1 MDKRKKNTVKIVSTV
16 ISLGIIAALIIGVVS
31 VIKSVNANRGGN
43 NNIVNLNE
51 TEENVAIKT
60 EDITDEIDELG
71 TEEILQEANARGRM
85 AEDIDISA
93 TESTT
98 VADKADKENVT
109 EEPTVPPTMSSEE
122 VMAEAMKS
130 FSFDESNKLAW
141 PVLGHITLDYSMDET
156 VLFKSL
162 GVYKCSPGIIIS
174 SEVGT
179 NVGAAA
185 SGIVTDVAELS
196 ETGTTV
202 TVSIGNGYETTT
214 GLIENVNLRK
224 GDKVAIV
231 SLSSGMLG
239 EAFCSHNIEIGVKRL
254 REYGLEPSFMPNSL
268 KGIEYLKANPK
279 ARAKDLKDAFMDDSI
294 AGIICAIGGD
304 DTYRLLP
311 YLLEDEEF
319 IDAVHKSPKLFTG
332 FSDTTINHL
341 MFYKLGL
348 STYYGPN
355 FICDLAE
362 ISDEMLPYSKKAFES
377 YIEGN
382 EYREITSS
390 EIWYQ
395 ERTDFSK
402 EAVGTERISHR
413 EEHGFELL
421 QGKEC
426 FEGRLLGGC
435 LESLYDILTTTRYED
450 EKAVCEKY
458 GLFPD
463 IEEWKEKILFIET
476 CEEKPVPEQFE
487 KEIAILKEKGV
498 FDVVSGVLV
507 GKPQDEAYYDEY
519 KNILVKVVNNPD
531 LPIVYNVNFGHA
543 TPRCT
548 LQYGAVAR
556 VDMKRKII
564 KCEVM

>member
-1 MDKRKKNTVKIVSTV
+1 MQYARK
-16 ISLGIIAALIIGVVS
+16 
-31 VIKSVNANRGGN
+31 
-43 NNIVNLNE
+43 
-51 TEENVAIKT
+51 
-60 EDITDEIDELG
+60 
-71 TEEILQEANARGRM
+71 
-85 AEDIDISA
+85 
-93 TESTT
+93 
-98 VADKADKENVT
+98 
-109 EEPTVPPTMSSEE
+109 
-122 VMAEAMKS
+122 
-130 FSFDESNKLAW
+130 
-141 PVLGHITLDYSMDET
+141 
-156 VLFKSL
+156 
-162 GVYKCSPGIIIS
+162 
-174 SEVGT
+174 
-179 NVGAAA
+179 
-185 SGIVTDVAELS
+185 
-196 ETGTTV
+196 
-202 TVSIGNGYETTT
+202 
-214 GLIENVNLRK
+214 LRK

-239 EAFCSHNIEIGVKRL
+239 EEFCSHNIEIGAKRL
-254 REYGLEPSFMPNSL
+254 KEYGLEPVFMPNAL
-268 KGIEYLKANPK
+268 KGIEYLKSHPE
-279 ARAKDLKDAFMDDSI
+279 ARAKDLKDTFLDDSI

-362 ISDEMLPYSKKAFES
+362 ISDEMLPYSRKAFES

-382 EYREITSS
+382 EHHEIASS

-395 ERTDFSK
+395 ERTDFSR
-402 EAVGTERISHR
+402 EAVGTERISYK
-413 EEHGFELL
+413 EERGFELL
-421 QGKEC
+421 QGEDY

-487 KEIAILKEKGV
+487 REISILKEKGI
-498 FDVVSGVLV
+498 FDVVNGVLI

-519 KNILVKVVNNPD
+519 KDIIVNVVNNPK

-543 TPRCT
+543 TPRCA
-548 LQYGAVAR
+548 LQYGAMAK
-556 VDMKRKII
+556 VDMKEKKIYL
-564 KCEVM
+564 

>member
-1 MDKRKKNTVKIVSTV
+1 MKYAKK
-16 ISLGIIAALIIGVVS
+16 
-31 VIKSVNANRGGN
+31 
-43 NNIVNLNE
+43 
-51 TEENVAIKT
+51 
-60 EDITDEIDELG
+60 
-71 TEEILQEANARGRM
+71 
-85 AEDIDISA
+85 
-93 TESTT
+93 
-98 VADKADKENVT
+98 
-109 EEPTVPPTMSSEE
+109 
-122 VMAEAMKS
+122 
-130 FSFDESNKLAW
+130 
-141 PVLGHITLDYSMDET
+141 
-156 VLFKSL
+156 
-162 GVYKCSPGIIIS
+162 
-174 SEVGT
+174 
-179 NVGAAA
+179 
-185 SGIVTDVAELS
+185 
-196 ETGTTV
+196 
-202 TVSIGNGYETTT
+202 
-214 GLIENVNLRK
+214 LRK

-498 FDVVSGVLV
+498 FVVVSGVLV
-507 GKPQDEAYYDEY
+507 GKPQDEVYYDEY

-548 LQYGAVAR
+548 LQYGAMAR

>member
-1 MDKRKKNTVKIVSTV
+1 MKYAKK
-16 ISLGIIAALIIGVVS
+16 
-31 VIKSVNANRGGN
+31 
-43 NNIVNLNE
+43 
-51 TEENVAIKT
+51 
-60 EDITDEIDELG
+60 
-71 TEEILQEANARGRM
+71 
-85 AEDIDISA
+85 
-93 TESTT
+93 
-98 VADKADKENVT
+98 
-109 EEPTVPPTMSSEE
+109 
-122 VMAEAMKS
+122 
-130 FSFDESNKLAW
+130 
-141 PVLGHITLDYSMDET
+141 
-156 VLFKSL
+156 
-162 GVYKCSPGIIIS
+162 
-174 SEVGT
+174 
-179 NVGAAA
+179 
-185 SGIVTDVAELS
+185 
-196 ETGTTV
+196 
-202 TVSIGNGYETTT
+202 
-214 GLIENVNLRK
+214 LRK

-304 DTYRLLP
+304 DTYRLLS

>member
-1 MDKRKKNTVKIVSTV
+1 MKY
-16 ISLGIIAALIIGVVS
+16 
-31 VIKSVNANRGGN
+31 
-43 NNIVNLNE
+43 
-51 TEENVAIKT
+51 
-60 EDITDEIDELG
+60 
-71 TEEILQEANARGRM
+71 
-85 AEDIDISA
+85 AE
-93 TESTT
+93 
-98 VADKADKENVT
+98 K
-109 EEPTVPPTMSSEE
+109 
-122 VMAEAMKS
+122 
-130 FSFDESNKLAW
+130 
-141 PVLGHITLDYSMDET
+141 
-156 VLFKSL
+156 
-162 GVYKCSPGIIIS
+162 
-174 SEVGT
+174 
-179 NVGAAA
+179 
-185 SGIVTDVAELS
+185 
-196 ETGTTV
+196 
-202 TVSIGNGYETTT
+202 
-214 GLIENVNLRK
+214 LRK

-254 REYGLEPSFMPNSL
+254 REYGLETSFMPNSL

-294 AGIICAIGGD
+294 AGIICAIDGD

-395 ERTDFSK
+395 ERTDFLK

>member
-1 MDKRKKNTVKIVSTV
+1 MKYAKK
-16 ISLGIIAALIIGVVS
+16 
-31 VIKSVNANRGGN
+31 
-43 NNIVNLNE
+43 
-51 TEENVAIKT
+51 
-60 EDITDEIDELG
+60 
-71 TEEILQEANARGRM
+71 
-85 AEDIDISA
+85 
-93 TESTT
+93 
-98 VADKADKENVT
+98 
-109 EEPTVPPTMSSEE
+109 
-122 VMAEAMKS
+122 
-130 FSFDESNKLAW
+130 
-141 PVLGHITLDYSMDET
+141 
-156 VLFKSL
+156 
-162 GVYKCSPGIIIS
+162 
-174 SEVGT
+174 
-179 NVGAAA
+179 
-185 SGIVTDVAELS
+185 
-196 ETGTTV
+196 
-202 TVSIGNGYETTT
+202 
-214 GLIENVNLRK
+214 LRK

-556 VDMKRKII
+556 VYMKRKII

>member
-1 MDKRKKNTVKIVSTV
+1 MQYARK
-16 ISLGIIAALIIGVVS
+16 
-31 VIKSVNANRGGN
+31 
-43 NNIVNLNE
+43 
-51 TEENVAIKT
+51 
-60 EDITDEIDELG
+60 
-71 TEEILQEANARGRM
+71 
-85 AEDIDISA
+85 
-93 TESTT
+93 
-98 VADKADKENVT
+98 
-109 EEPTVPPTMSSEE
+109 
-122 VMAEAMKS
+122 
-130 FSFDESNKLAW
+130 
-141 PVLGHITLDYSMDET
+141 
-156 VLFKSL
+156 
-162 GVYKCSPGIIIS
+162 
-174 SEVGT
+174 
-179 NVGAAA
+179 
-185 SGIVTDVAELS
+185 
-196 ETGTTV
+196 
-202 TVSIGNGYETTT
+202 
-214 GLIENVNLRK
+214 LRK

-239 EAFCSHNIEIGVKRL
+239 EEFCSHNIEIGAKRL
-254 REYGLEPSFMPNSL
+254 KEYGLEPVFMPNAL
-268 KGIEYLKANPK
+268 KGIEYLKSHPE
-279 ARAKDLKDAFMDDSI
+279 ARAKDLKDTFLDDSI

-362 ISDEMLPYSKKAFES
+362 ISDEMLPYSRKAFES

-382 EYREITSS
+382 EHHEIASS

-395 ERTDFSK
+395 ERTDFSR
-402 EAVGTERISHR
+402 EAVGTERISYK
-413 EEHGFELL
+413 EERGFELL
-421 QGKEC
+421 QGEDY

-476 CEEKPVPEQFE
+476 CEEKPVPEQFK
-487 KEIAILKEKGV
+487 KEIDILKEKGI
-498 FDVVSGVLV
+498 FDVVNGVLI

-519 KNILVKVVNNPD
+519 KDIIVNVVNNPK

-543 TPRCT
+543 TPRCA
-548 LQYGAVAR
+548 LQYGAMAK
-556 VDMKRKII
+556 VDMKEKKIYL
-564 KCEVM
+564 

>member
-1 MDKRKKNTVKIVSTV
+1 MKYAKK
-16 ISLGIIAALIIGVVS
+16 
-31 VIKSVNANRGGN
+31 
-43 NNIVNLNE
+43 
-51 TEENVAIKT
+51 
-60 EDITDEIDELG
+60 
-71 TEEILQEANARGRM
+71 
-85 AEDIDISA
+85 
-93 TESTT
+93 
-98 VADKADKENVT
+98 
-109 EEPTVPPTMSSEE
+109 
-122 VMAEAMKS
+122 
-130 FSFDESNKLAW
+130 
-141 PVLGHITLDYSMDET
+141 
-156 VLFKSL
+156 
-162 GVYKCSPGIIIS
+162 
-174 SEVGT
+174 
-179 NVGAAA
+179 
-185 SGIVTDVAELS
+185 
-196 ETGTTV
+196 
-202 TVSIGNGYETTT
+202 
-214 GLIENVNLRK
+214 LRK

-254 REYGLEPSFMPNSL
+254 REYGLETSFMPNSL

>member
-1 MDKRKKNTVKIVSTV
+1 MKY
-16 ISLGIIAALIIGVVS
+16 
-31 VIKSVNANRGGN
+31 
-43 NNIVNLNE
+43 
-51 TEENVAIKT
+51 
-60 EDITDEIDELG
+60 
-71 TEEILQEANARGRM
+71 
-85 AEDIDISA
+85 AE
-93 TESTT
+93 
-98 VADKADKENVT
+98 K
-109 EEPTVPPTMSSEE
+109 
-122 VMAEAMKS
+122 
-130 FSFDESNKLAW
+130 
-141 PVLGHITLDYSMDET
+141 
-156 VLFKSL
+156 
-162 GVYKCSPGIIIS
+162 
-174 SEVGT
+174 
-179 NVGAAA
+179 
-185 SGIVTDVAELS
+185 
-196 ETGTTV
+196 
-202 TVSIGNGYETTT
+202 
-214 GLIENVNLRK
+214 LRK

-254 REYGLEPSFMPNSL
+254 REYGLETSFMPNSL

-395 ERTDFSK
+395 ERTDFLK

-556 VDMKRKII
+556 VDKKRKII

>member
-1 MDKRKKNTVKIVSTV
+1 MKYAKK
-16 ISLGIIAALIIGVVS
+16 
-31 VIKSVNANRGGN
+31 
-43 NNIVNLNE
+43 
-51 TEENVAIKT
+51 
-60 EDITDEIDELG
+60 
-71 TEEILQEANARGRM
+71 
-85 AEDIDISA
+85 
-93 TESTT
+93 
-98 VADKADKENVT
+98 
-109 EEPTVPPTMSSEE
+109 
-122 VMAEAMKS
+122 
-130 FSFDESNKLAW
+130 
-141 PVLGHITLDYSMDET
+141 
-156 VLFKSL
+156 
-162 GVYKCSPGIIIS
+162 
-174 SEVGT
+174 
-179 NVGAAA
+179 
-185 SGIVTDVAELS
+185 
-196 ETGTTV
+196 
-202 TVSIGNGYETTT
+202 
-214 GLIENVNLRK
+214 LRK

-435 LESLYDILTTTRYED
+435 LESLYDILTTTRHED
-450 EKAVCEKY
+450 EKEVCEKY

-519 KNILVKVVNNPD
+519 KNILVKVVNNHD

-548 LQYGAVAR
+548 LQYGAMAR

>member
-1 MDKRKKNTVKIVSTV
+1 MQYARK
-16 ISLGIIAALIIGVVS
+16 
-31 VIKSVNANRGGN
+31 
-43 NNIVNLNE
+43 
-51 TEENVAIKT
+51 
-60 EDITDEIDELG
+60 
-71 TEEILQEANARGRM
+71 
-85 AEDIDISA
+85 
-93 TESTT
+93 
-98 VADKADKENVT
+98 
-109 EEPTVPPTMSSEE
+109 
-122 VMAEAMKS
+122 
-130 FSFDESNKLAW
+130 
-141 PVLGHITLDYSMDET
+141 
-156 VLFKSL
+156 
-162 GVYKCSPGIIIS
+162 
-174 SEVGT
+174 
-179 NVGAAA
+179 
-185 SGIVTDVAELS
+185 
-196 ETGTTV
+196 
-202 TVSIGNGYETTT
+202 
-214 GLIENVNLRK
+214 LRK

-239 EAFCSHNIEIGVKRL
+239 EEFYSHNIEIGAKRL
-254 REYGLEPSFMPNSL
+254 KEYGLEPVFMPNAL
-268 KGIEYLKANPK
+268 KGIEYLKSHPE
-279 ARAKDLKDAFMDDSI
+279 ARAKDLKDTFLDDSI

-362 ISDEMLPYSKKAFES
+362 ISDEMLPYSRKAFES

-382 EYREITSS
+382 EHHEIASS

-395 ERTDFSK
+395 ERTDFSR
-402 EAVGTERISHR
+402 EAVGTERISYK
-413 EEHGFELL
+413 EERGFELL
-421 QGKEC
+421 QGEDY

-476 CEEKPVPEQFE
+476 CEEKPVPEQFK
-487 KEIAILKEKGV
+487 KEIDILKEKGI
-498 FDVVSGVLV
+498 FDVVNGVLI

-519 KNILVKVVNNPD
+519 KDIIVNVVNNPK

-543 TPRCT
+543 TPRCA
-548 LQYGAVAR
+548 LQYGAMAK
-556 VDMKRKII
+556 VDMKEKKIYL
-564 KCEVM
+564 

>member
-1 MDKRKKNTVKIVSTV
+1 MKYAKK
-16 ISLGIIAALIIGVVS
+16 
-31 VIKSVNANRGGN
+31 
-43 NNIVNLNE
+43 
-51 TEENVAIKT
+51 
-60 EDITDEIDELG
+60 
-71 TEEILQEANARGRM
+71 
-85 AEDIDISA
+85 
-93 TESTT
+93 
-98 VADKADKENVT
+98 
-109 EEPTVPPTMSSEE
+109 
-122 VMAEAMKS
+122 
-130 FSFDESNKLAW
+130 
-141 PVLGHITLDYSMDET
+141 
-156 VLFKSL
+156 
-162 GVYKCSPGIIIS
+162 
-174 SEVGT
+174 
-179 NVGAAA
+179 
-185 SGIVTDVAELS
+185 
-196 ETGTTV
+196 
-202 TVSIGNGYETTT
+202 
-214 GLIENVNLRK
+214 LRK

-254 REYGLEPSFMPNSL
+254 KEYGLEPSFMPNSL

-402 EAVGTERISHR
+402 EAVGTERISHK

-421 QGKEC
+421 QGKDY

-435 LESLYDILTTTRYED
+435 LESLYDILTTTRYEN

-463 IEEWKEKILFIET
+463 IAEWKEKILFIES
-476 CEEKPVPEQFE
+476 CEEKPVPGQFE
-487 KEIAILKEKGV
+487 KEVAI
-498 FDVVSGVLV
+498 
-507 GKPQDEAYYDEY
+507 
-519 KNILVKVVNNPD
+519 I
-531 LPIVYNVNFGHA
+531 
-543 TPRCT
+543 
-548 LQYGAVAR
+548 
-556 VDMKRKII
+556 
-564 KCEVM
+564 